1 MDRLFNSCKAVSLDL
16 DLDLYLGNDKRGIL
30 DAQTQTAKAS
40 GKVAD
45 DTGASL

>member
-16 DLDLYLGNDKRGIL
+16 DLDLGKDKRGIL

>member
-1 MDRLFNSCKAVSLDL
+1 MERLFNSWKAVSLDL
-16 DLDLYLGNDKRGIL
+16 GKDKRGIL